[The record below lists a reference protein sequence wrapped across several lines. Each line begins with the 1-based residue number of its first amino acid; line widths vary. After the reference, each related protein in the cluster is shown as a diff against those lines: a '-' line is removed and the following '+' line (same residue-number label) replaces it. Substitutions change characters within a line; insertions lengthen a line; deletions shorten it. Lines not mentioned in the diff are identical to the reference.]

1 MLVTENV
8 AGFKLAKVLRYD
20 DPSATK
26 LIGLPVKT
34 SPKAGK

>member
-8 AGFKLAKVLRYD
+8 AGFKFARVLGYD

-34 SPKAGK
+34 SPKVGK